1 MPKKKARK
9 MQTKDQKLIAQLMEQ
24 NEMLLAHIKK
34 RDANDKAKE
43 VKDQLLLSRLAKVE
57 AAAEAEKAAAEAE
70 KAAAEAER
78 VAAEAEAVV
87 SQEKKRD
94 VRTVYR
100 RQKARK
106 RDRGRQHDKAVQKA
120 EEAAAAERQQRARK
134 KEDSLQKAIGRGLRR
149 SPRRR
154 SASPETPKAQVVK
167 KLYFSAGS
175 AGKKRKS
182 ASPKISLVRKTIGE
196 AIKLNMDNLL
206 LQQYFRDEDRNFRIE
221 EFRHH
226 VDPLLIHIMNDE
238 VIDTSMFTK
247 HVMQCSN
254 SRWPLRKRG
263 TSTRPSKKINQ
274 IQRQVP

>member
-1 MPKKKARK
+1 MYPHVFVFNRQAMVKQKKSMPKKKARK

-24 NEMLLAHIKK
+24 NEMLLTHIKK

-57 AAAEAEKAAAEAE
+57 AAAEAE

-134 KEDSLQKAIGRGLRR
+134 KEDSLQK
-149 SPRRR
+149 
-154 SASPETPKAQVVK
+154 
-167 KLYFSAGS
+167 
-175 AGKKRKS
+175 
-182 ASPKISLVRKTIGE
+182 TIG
-196 AIKLNMDNLL
+196 
-206 LQQYFRDEDRNFRIE
+206 
-221 EFRHH
+221 
-226 VDPLLIHIMNDE
+226 
-238 VIDTSMFTK
+238 
-247 HVMQCSN
+247 
-254 SRWPLRKRG
+254 
-263 TSTRPSKKINQ
+263 
-274 IQRQVP
+274 